1 MRALALLI
9 LFLAGLFAFEAKVV
23 YLKEVSTPKNIY
35 EGMVFEASFSM
46 LALDEFDSI
55 TTDFESSSVSV
66 VNKDS
71 KWHKVGDNEYI
82 NTFLFKALKGAN
94 VSLPKMTVTL
104 IKDGVPIGSDVIEAK
119 PVDVIKINVDDFSSV
134 FADSLSLEDSR
145 VAVFN
150 ETLNIVIFML
160 KAKNSNLNEFVLKN
174 YAKQGDESFKGN
186 YVESELIYYVMIPK
200 DDIELSFRYFNTSK
214 NRLETITV
222 KNIPIDEKVS
232 TQSDLKPKNTMLMTK
247 IVVLG
252 LFAFIFLLLFIIKRK
267 KIYLFLAILA
277 IGGILYYLLQK
288 GTVTVKEGSSLYIL
302 PTFNSTVVYMLEKDK
317 EANFL
322 ATREGYVKVEI
333 DDKIGWVK
341 KSAIKK

>member
-1 MRALALLI
+1 MRALTLL
-9 LFLAGLFAFEAKVV
+9 LFFVGLFAFEAKVV
-23 YLKEVSTPKNIY
+23 YLKEESIPKNIY
-35 EGMVFEASFSM
+35 EGMIFEADYSM

-55 TTDFESSSVSV
+55 TTDFEDSGISV
-66 VNKDS
+66 VNGDS
-71 KWHKVGDNEYI
+71 KWHKVGDSEYV
-82 NTFLFKALKGAN
+82 NSFLFKVLKNTN

-104 IKDGVPIGSDVIEAK
+104 IKDGVPIGSDVIEPK
-119 PVDVIKINVDDFSSV
+119 PIDVIKINVDDFSSV
-134 FADSLSLEDSR
+134 YADSLKLEDSR

-200 DDIELSFRYFNTSK
+200 DDLELSFRYFDTSK
-214 NRLETITV
+214 NRLETVSI

-252 LFAFIFLLLFIIKRK
+252 FVAFLFLLLFIIKRK
-267 KIYLFLAILA
+267 KLYLIIALIA

-288 GTVTVKEGSSLYIL
+288 GTVSVKEGANLYIL
-302 PTFNSTVVYMLEKDK
+302 PTFNSSVVYTLEKDK

-322 ATREGYVKVEI
+322 ATREGYIKVEI